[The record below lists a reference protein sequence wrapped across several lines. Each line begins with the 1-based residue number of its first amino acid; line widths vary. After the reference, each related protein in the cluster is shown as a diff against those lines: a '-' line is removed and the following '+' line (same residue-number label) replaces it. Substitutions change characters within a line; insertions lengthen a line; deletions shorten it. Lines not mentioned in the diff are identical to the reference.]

1 MTPAAIK
8 REIKGFCERRKN
20 DWERAEFQSWITGYY
35 SSRWIAC
42 LLSKKNKPPE
52 NPLDKEK
59 QVDITKMTTEEIRE
73 CHENTLERLDLM
85 ARMALGV
92 KGGQE

>member
-1 MTPAAIK
+1 M
-8 REIKGFCERRKN
+8 F
-20 DWERAEFQSWITGYY
+20 
-35 SSRWIAC
+35 
-42 LLSKKNKPPE
+42 SKKNKPPE
-52 NPLDKEK
+52 NPMDKEETE
-59 QVDITKMTTEEIRE
+59 DITKITTEEIKK